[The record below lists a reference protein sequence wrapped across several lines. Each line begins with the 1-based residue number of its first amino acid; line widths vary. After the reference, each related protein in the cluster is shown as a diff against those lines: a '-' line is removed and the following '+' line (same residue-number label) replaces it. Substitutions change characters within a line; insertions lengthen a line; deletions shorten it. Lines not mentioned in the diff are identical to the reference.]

1 MTLKLEWRKWDGLA
15 NEKQQPRGLPF
26 WAIFG
31 PLRSTDKLQGERREE
46 SWNKSDQGFNLWT
59 IYLGPVVMR

>member
-1 MTLKLEWRKWDGLA
+1 MRSSNREVYRFG
-15 NEKQQPRGLPF
+15 Q
-26 WAIFG
+26 IFG

-59 IYLGPVVMR
+59 IYLGPVLVYHSVSHRFIH